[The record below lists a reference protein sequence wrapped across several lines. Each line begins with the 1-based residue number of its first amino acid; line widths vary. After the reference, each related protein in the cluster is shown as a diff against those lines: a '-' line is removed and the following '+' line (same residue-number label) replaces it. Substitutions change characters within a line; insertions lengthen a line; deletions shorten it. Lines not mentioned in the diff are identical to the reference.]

1 MLEFHVLCQREQQLL
16 SGKFSSEPKHIVM
29 NNKSKSKPN
38 WKSLDLNIDQDNE
51 DCICDENDINKL
63 SISSAAAAATT
74 TTTTTI
80 TTTTTTTTTDK
91 DEQTINEDEH
101 NNVSK
106 VSPSEIELTFPCT
119 LPRIKRI
126 EKFKQSKSS
135 PGSTVTTNSLNELT
149 TTTHDSDIVTKL

>member
-51 DCICDENDINKL
+51 DCICDENDTLNKL
-63 SISSAAAAATT
+63 SISSSTT
-74 TTTTTI
+74 TN
-80 TTTTTTTTTDK
+80 K

-126 EKFKQSKSS
+126 ETFKQSKSS
-135 PGSTVTTNSLNELT
+135 PGSTVTTNSLNELA